1 MKSISKRNK
10 YIYWNNKY
18 LWEESASLALD
29 SIIQTIKTEKI
40 SNNYRINIYLVDQVE
55 IKKLNYKFL
64 NKNYATDVLSFNYYN
79 GWKNGIPP
87 DILEIFPD
95 EENKDDLGEI
105 FICVP
110 IILKQAEENNHSFA
124 KEMSTMAIHGTL
136 HLLGYNHEK
145 KNEEKIMF
153 SKTEMII
160 KLLNLGT

>member
-10 YIYWNNKY
+10 YIYWDNTY
-18 LWEESASLALD
+18 VWEEYANLALN
-29 SIIQTIKTEKI
+29 SIIQTTKIEKI
-40 SNNYRINIYLVDQVE
+40 SNNQRINVYLVDQVE

-64 NKNYATDVLSFNYYN
+64 NKNYPTDVLSFNYYN

-95 EENKDDLGEI
+95 EENKDELGEI
-105 FICVP
+105 FISVP
-110 IILKQAEENNHSFA
+110 IILKQAEENNHSFD

-153 SKTEMII
+153 SKTEKII
-160 KLLNLGT
+160 KLLNLDT